1 MTSRQYKSYTILQ
14 LIQFAPFFNTFFD
27 IYILWILLYAGFF
40 RYYSVIHFII
50 HQRIRTFPN
59 PTLPMR
65 HGGSTMNPSAT
76 TFLPSVPLSSSS
88 SSSSAPRN
96 DTGLNS
102 AARIVPSSSGA
113 APISKHWLNP
123 NCAGPFNQLS
133 PCLLFNARSIKN
145 KLGEI
150 HHLLYTDK
158 PMIVLITESWLDRS
172 VSDNLLDPA
181 NLYHLYRS
189 DRVGRPGG
197 GTCAFVS
204 KTLKSKQVILEDKLI
219 SLLADIQC
227 ELICFSIHV
236 KLVSYKF
243 ILLYLPPPP
252 PILG

>member
-1 MTSRQYKSYTILQ
+1 
-14 LIQFAPFFNTFFD
+14 
-27 IYILWILLYAGFF
+27 
-40 RYYSVIHFII
+40 
-50 HQRIRTFPN
+50 
-59 PTLPMR
+59 
-65 HGGSTMNPSAT
+65 MNPSAA
-76 TFLPSVPLSSSS
+76 TFLPSVPPSSTISIP
-88 SSSSAPRN
+88 SSAPFN
-96 DTGLNS
+96 VNGPNS
-102 AARIVPSSSGA
+102 TARIVPSSSSSA
-113 APISKHWLNP
+113 SFSNLWLNS

-158 PMIVLITESWLDRS
+158 LLIVLITESWLDKS

-181 NLYHLYRS
+181 NLFHLYRS

-204 KTLKSKQVILEDKLI
+204 KTLKSKQVILKDKLI
-219 SLLADIQC
+219 SLLTDIHC

-243 ILLYLPPPP
+243 IFLYLPPVP
-252 PILG
+252 G